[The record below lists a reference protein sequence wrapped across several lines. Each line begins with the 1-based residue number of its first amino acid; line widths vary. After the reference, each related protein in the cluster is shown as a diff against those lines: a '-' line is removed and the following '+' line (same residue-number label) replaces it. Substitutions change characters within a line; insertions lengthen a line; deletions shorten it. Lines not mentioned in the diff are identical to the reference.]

1 MLLIIINESECVLM
15 VTFKQQTRKQHYY
28 PRFLLKYFANSDNKI
43 NAYVRYKDKFLTV
56 NYNNVCCRKY
66 AYETDDVDNILENQ
80 LSKYEAKMSII
91 LNDLFLN
98 NFNEPSS
105 ETKDFIIRF
114 IILQYYRT
122 DYGRLILNNH
132 LNDTLNNTHTLNP
145 AYYRINPFTHI
156 DIKNKYNEIKDVNDL
171 FTRYNLLDLIYEDI
185 TIPDNYDLHV
195 AWCDFNNER
204 FITSDNPVIIGC
216 GCIFLSISPEVCFV
230 IQDNRRFGNEGW
242 TITLPYDDF
251 EALNYNIINNATNFV
266 LSRYPFS
273 ITEKLNICNKFK
285 G

>member
-1 MLLIIINESECVLM
+1 MILIIINESECVLM

-56 NYNNVCCRKY
+56 NYKNVCCRRN
-66 AYETDDVDNILENQ
+66 AYETDEVDNKLENK
-80 LSKYEAKMSII
+80 LSKYEEKMSII

-105 ETKDFIIRF
+105 EIKEFIMKF

-122 DYGRLILNNH
+122 DYGRLVVINH
-132 LNDTLNNTHTLNP
+132 LTDTFNNTHTLNP
-145 AYYRINPFTHI
+145 IDYHVNPFTQI
-156 DIKNKYNEIKDVNDL
+156 DIENESNKIKCFNDL
-171 FTRYNLLDLIYEDI
+171 FIQYDLLDCLCNDVTIPNNYNLHI
-185 TIPDNYDLHV
+185 
-195 AWCDFNNER
+195 AWCDFNNEH
-204 FITSDNPVIIGC
+204 FITSDNPVTNGC
-216 GCIFLSISPEVCFV
+216 GCIFLPINPEICFI

-242 TITLPYDDF
+242 MITLPYDDF

-266 LSRYPFS
+266 LSRDPFS
-273 ITEKLNICNKFK
+273 ITEKLNICNKFR